1 MNLKKTIKFDI
12 KEKGLRICNGQVVN
26 EDGIV
31 LNLVDMLEKAF
42 GAGRLSFLQ
51 QPRLRRTTTWPLPI
65 NWR

>member
-26 EDGIV
+26 EDGVV
-31 LNLVDMLEKAF
+31 LNLVDMLA
-42 GAGRLSFLQ
+42 RLSFLQ

>member
-12 KEKGLRICNGQVVN
+12 KEKGLRLCNGQVVN

-42 GAGRLSFLQ
+42 GAGPFEFSA
-51 QPRLRRTTTWPLPI
+51 TTKTEENYDLAATD
-65 NWR
+65 